1 MSSATACVM
10 RSMCGRVEL
19 APLLEVDDLCI
30 GYHQGGRTLEAVRRV
45 SLGVEA
51 GECVGIVG
59 ESGSGKTQVFMAAMG
74 LLAGNAAVS
83 GQVRFEGRNL
93 LGLGRDG
100 LNRVRGSKLT
110 MIFQDPM
117 TSLTPHLKIG
127 TQLAEVLV
135 CHAGRSWAEARVAA
149 RRMLERVRV
158 PEPLR
163 RLNQYPHELSG
174 GLRQRVMIGMSL
186 MCGPR
191 LVIADEPTT
200 ALDVT
205 VQAEII
211 DLLCAI
217 RSEAGMALVL
227 ISHDLAVVAGLADRI
242 LVMYAGRVVES
253 AGAAE
258 LFRQARHPYTAELL
272 KCIPTLTGPRLARLP
287 TLLGQPPRMGEAQ
300 NGCAFAPRCP
310 RAAERCRAEQPTLQP
325 LGTDAAAAIGTL
337 GDLGARRK
345 VACHFPVPP

>member
-1 MSSATACVM
+1 MSPTLSI
-10 RSMCGRVEL
+10 E
-19 APLLEVDDLCI
+19 DLSVTFTQHGADI
-30 GYHQGGRTLEAVRRV
+30 PAVRQV
-45 SLGVEA
+45 SLVVA
-51 GECVGIVG
+51 PRECVGIVG

-74 LLAGNAAVS
+74 LLAGNATAGGRVS
-83 GQVRFEGRNL
+83 FEGGDILRAPPAQ
-93 LGLGRDG
+93 
-100 LNRVRGSKLT
+100 LNRIRGSKLT

-135 CHAGRSWAEARVAA
+135 CHTGQPWSEARIAA

-158 PEPLR
+158 PEPGR

-186 MCGPR
+186 LCDPR

-205 VQAEII
+205 VQAQII
-211 DLLCAI
+211 DLLRAM
-217 RSEAGMALVL
+217 REEVGMALVL
-227 ISHDLAVVAGLADRI
+227 ISHDLGVVAGLADRI

-258 LFRQARHPYTAELL
+258 LFQQAQHPYTAELL
-272 KCIPTLTGPRLARLP
+272 KCIPNLSGPRLERLP
-287 TLLGQPPRMGEAQ
+287 TLAGQPPQPGDSFQ
-300 NGCAFAPRCP
+300 GCAFAPRCP
-310 RAAERCRAEQPTLQP
+310 RVAERCRVERP
-325 LGTDAAAAIGTL
+325 LLEEVGVANAGGSARDNGDAQGSGNPQGGGNAH
-337 GDLGARRK
+337 R
-345 VACHFPVPP
+345 VACHFPLTS